1 MRFLV
6 QRVKE
11 ASVEANQQLVG
22 KIQKGYL
29 VLIGITH
36 TDTEKEADFLVNKLI
51 NLRIFTDE
59 NNKINLNLKQV
70 NGEILLVSQFTLY
83 GNASHGNRPDFIEA
97 ARPEYAKKLY
107 EYIIE
112 KVKDNGINTQTG
124 IFGADMK
131 VHLINDGPV
140 TIMLE
145 K

>member
-1 MRFLV
+1 MKFLV
-6 QRVKE
+6 QRVEE
-11 ASVEANQQLVG
+11 ACVEVEQKIIG

-29 VLIGITH
+29 VLVGITH
-36 TDTEKEADFLVNKLI
+36 EDTEKEADFLINKLI

-59 NNKINLNLKQV
+59 NDKMNLNIKQV

-112 KVKDNGINTQTG
+112 KVKENGINTQTG
-124 IFGADMK
+124 VFGANMK
-131 VHLINDGPV
+131 VHLTNNGPV

>member
-59 NNKINLNLKQV
+59 NDKINLNLKQV

>member
-11 ASVEANQQLVG
+11 ASVEVNQQLVG

-59 NNKINLNLKQV
+59 NDKMNLNLKQV
-70 NGEILLVSQFTLY
+70 NGEVLLVSQFTLY

>member
-11 ASVEANQQLVG
+11 ASVEVNQQLVG

-59 NNKINLNLKQV
+59 NDKMNLNLKQV

-97 ARPEYAKKLY
+97 ARPEYAKKMY

-112 KVKDNGINTQTG
+112 KVKENGINTQTG

>member
-11 ASVEANQQLVG
+11 ASVEVNQQLVG

-36 TDTEKEADFLVNKLI
+36 ADTEKEADFLINKLI

-59 NNKINLNLKQV
+59 NDKMNLNLKQV

>member
-11 ASVEANQQLVG
+11 ASVEVNQQLVG

-59 NNKINLNLKQV
+59 NDKMNLNLKQV
-70 NGEILLVSQFTLY
+70 NGEVLLVSQFTLY

-124 IFGADMK
+124 IFGANMK